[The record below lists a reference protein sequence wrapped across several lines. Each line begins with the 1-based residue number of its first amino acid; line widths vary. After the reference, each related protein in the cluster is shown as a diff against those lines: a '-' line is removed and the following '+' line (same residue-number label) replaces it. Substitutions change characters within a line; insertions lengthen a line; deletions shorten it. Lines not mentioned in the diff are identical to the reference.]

1 MAAKGW
7 RRSNSTARRLKS
19 CAGTSGRSVAADP
32 RLLPD
37 LAVWV
42 AALRAPELDAAMLD
56 RLKLHALDALGCASA
71 GAVASEFAA
80 TRDAL
85 LDAAFSSRP
94 KTLLDHPACAAALLV
109 TACRLTECD
118 DIHIGSCVTPS
129 SVVVPVA
136 VLWGHRAKAP
146 RDRTIEAM
154 LAGYQVMVT
163 LGLAARGAENVYRGV
178 WPTYLTGG
186 IAAAAIAAKV
196 MGLKEEQIRDAM
208 AIAASS
214 ATGVTGR
221 IEKEPAPRWL
231 ALASAVQAGLL
242 AATAASRGM
251 HGDETILAKVS
262 PVWSAEKIALPDSA
276 GPAAPLHLARIGFKP
291 YCTSRQ
297 GLAATEAFIAALRA
311 HRIEPGAIEK
321 ITLAVPLQYRAMI
334 DRAKRPKTKSESR
347 GIHYQL
353 ALAALYPD
361 ELCDIERATL
371 HSEEPAVQHLLDRI
385 EVTVSD
391 KLTTLYPRQWG
402 GAVRIEAD
410 GRAYE
415 NEVLNPRGDP
425 ETPLGR
431 DGITAKLETMSRF
444 LPRPIPTA
452 ALARQVEAL
461 DFAACLETLIARVA

>member
-1 MAAKGW
+1 M
-7 RRSNSTARRLKS
+7 
-19 CAGTSGRSVAADP
+19 AADP

-37 LAVWV
+37 LAAWI
-42 AALRAPELDAAMLD
+42 AALRASDLDAATLD
-56 RLKLHALDALGCASA
+56 RLKLHALDALACTCA
-71 GAVASEFAA
+71 GAAASEFTT

-85 LDAAFSSRP
+85 IDTAFSSRP
-94 KTLLDHPACAAALLV
+94 KDLLDHPACAAALLV

-129 SVVVPVA
+129 AVVVPVA
-136 VLWGHRAKAP
+136 LVAGHLAKAP
-146 RDRTIEAM
+146 RERMIEAM
-154 LAGYQVMVT
+154 LAGYQVLVT
-163 LGLAARGAENVYRGV
+163 LALAARGAETVYRGV

-186 IAAAAIAAKV
+186 IAAAAITAKT
-196 MGLKEEQIRDAM
+196 MGLKDEQIRDAM

-242 AATAASRGM
+242 AASAASRGM
-251 HGDETILAKVS
+251 HGDEAILAKVS
-262 PVWSAEKIALPDSA
+262 PVWSAEKIALPEAA
-276 GPAAPLHLARIGFKP
+276 GPGAPLHLARIGFKP

-297 GLAATEAFIAALRA
+297 GLSATEAFIGALRE

-334 DRAKRPKTKSESR
+334 DRTKRPKTKSESR

-353 ALAALYPD
+353 AMAALYPD

-371 HSEEPAVQHLLDRI
+371 HNEELAVQHLLDRI

-391 KLTTLYPRQWG
+391 KLTALYPRQWG
-402 GAVRIEAD
+402 GAVRIEA
-410 GRAYE
+410 GGKTYE

-431 DGITAKLETMSRF
+431 DGVIGKLDTMSRF
-444 LPRPIPTA
+444 LPRPIPTQ
-452 ALARQVEAL
+452 ALARQVDAL
-461 DFAACLETLIARVA
+461 DFAACLETLIERVA

>member
-1 MAAKGW
+1 M
-7 RRSNSTARRLKS
+7 
-19 CAGTSGRSVAADP
+19 AADP

-37 LAVWV
+37 LAAWI
-42 AALRAPELDAAMLD
+42 AALRASDLDAAILD
-56 RLKLHALDALGCASA
+56 RLKLHALDALACTCA
-71 GAVASEFAA
+71 GAAASEFTT

-85 LDAAFSSRP
+85 IDAAFASPP
-94 KTLLDHPACAAALLV
+94 KNLLDHPACAEALLV

-129 SVVVPVA
+129 SVVMPVA
-136 VLWGHRAKAP
+136 LLWGHRAKAS
-146 RDRTIEAM
+146 RDTIIEAM

-163 LGLAARGAENVYRGV
+163 LGLAAHGAENVYRGV

-186 IAAAAIAAKV
+186 IAAAAIAAKT
-196 MGLKEEQIRDAM
+196 MGFEEEQIRDAM

-221 IEKEPAPRWL
+221 IEKESAPRWL
-231 ALASAVQAGLL
+231 VLASAIQSGLL
-242 AATAASRGM
+242 AAAAAAHGI

-262 PVWSAEKIALPDSA
+262 PVWSAEKIALPEIA
-276 GPAAPLHLARIGFKP
+276 GPGAPPHLPRIGFKP

-297 GLAATEAFIAALRA
+297 GLSATEAFIGALRTN
-311 HRIEPGAIEK
+311 RIEPGAIEK
-321 ITLAVPLQYRAMI
+321 ITLAVPQQYRAMI

-353 ALAALYPD
+353 AMAALYPD

-371 HSEEPAVQHLLDRI
+371 HNEEPAVQRLLDRI

-391 KLTTLYPRQWG
+391 KLTALYPRQWG
-402 GAVRIEAD
+402 GAVRIEA
-410 GRAYE
+410 GGKAYD
-415 NEVLNPRGDP
+415 NEILNPRGDP

-431 DGITAKLETMSRF
+431 DGITAKLDTMSRF
-444 LPRPIPTA
+444 LPRPIPTQD
-452 ALARQVEAL
+452 LARQIDAL
-461 DFAACLETLIARVA
+461 DFGACLEILVARVGA

>member
-1 MAAKGW
+1 M
-7 RRSNSTARRLKS
+7 
-19 CAGTSGRSVAADP
+19 AADP

-37 LAVWV
+37 LAAWI
-42 AALRAPELDAAMLD
+42 AALRASDLDAATLD
-56 RLKLHALDALGCASA
+56 RLKLHALDALACTCA
-71 GAVASEFAA
+71 GAAASEFAT

-94 KTLLDHPACAAALLV
+94 KNLLDHPACAAALVV

-136 VLWGHRAKAP
+136 LVAGHLAKAS
-146 RDRTIEAM
+146 RDRVIEAM

-186 IAAAAIAAKV
+186 IAAAAIAAKA
-196 MGLKEEQIRDAM
+196 MALSEEKIRDAM

-231 ALASAVQAGLL
+231 VLASAVQAGLL

-262 PVWSAEKIALPDSA
+262 PVWSAETIALPETA
-276 GPAAPLHLARIGFKP
+276 GPGAPIHLMRTGFKP

-297 GLAATEAFIAALRA
+297 GLSATEAFIGTLRE
-311 HRIEPGAIEK
+311 HKIEPGAIEK

-353 ALAALYPD
+353 AMAALYPD
-361 ELCDIERATL
+361 ELCDIERAKL
-371 HSEEPAVQHLLDRI
+371 HNEEPAVQHLLDHI
-385 EVTVSD
+385 EVTASD
-391 KLTTLYPRQWG
+391 KLTALYPRQWG
-402 GAVRIEAD
+402 GAVRIEA
-410 GRAYE
+410 GGKAYE

-425 ETPLGR
+425 ETPLGW
-431 DGITAKLETMSRF
+431 DGIAKKLDTMSRF
-444 LPRPIPTA
+444 LPRPVPTPT
-452 ALARQVEAL
+452 LARHAKAL
-461 DFAACLETLIARVA
+461 DFRASLETLLEHVEA

>member
-1 MAAKGW
+1 
-7 RRSNSTARRLKS
+7 
-19 CAGTSGRSVAADP
+19 
-32 RLLPD
+32 
-37 LAVWV
+37 
-42 AALRAPELDAAMLD
+42 
-56 RLKLHALDALGCASA
+56 
-71 GAVASEFAA
+71 
-80 TRDAL
+80 
-85 LDAAFSSRP
+85 
-94 KTLLDHPACAAALLV
+94 
-109 TACRLTECD
+109 
-118 DIHIGSCVTPS
+118 
-129 SVVVPVA
+129 
-136 VLWGHRAKAP
+136 
-146 RDRTIEAM
+146 
-154 LAGYQVMVT
+154 
-163 LGLAARGAENVYRGV
+163 
-178 WPTYLTGG
+178 
-186 IAAAAIAAKV
+186 
-196 MGLKEEQIRDAM
+196 
-208 AIAASS
+208 
-214 ATGVTGR
+214 
-221 IEKEPAPRWL
+221 
-231 ALASAVQAGLL
+231 LASAVQAGLL

-410 GRAYE
+410 SRAYE